1 MMRRLWATPIF
12 ALAAILAL
20 DGCAELNFLSQTAK
34 NVNQTPPSGGLYKV
48 GNPYQVDGVW
58 YYPAVDYSYAETG
71 IASWYGPNFHGKYTA
86 NGELYDMNE
95 LTAAHK
101 TLPLPSIVRVT
112 NLENGRSIKIKVND
126 RGPFVKGRIIDMSR
140 RGAQLLGFDGKGT
153 ARVRVEILADESR
166 ALAAALTGKT
176 DSNIASEKPP
186 PSPLAAV
193 SSADLPPPPGAK
205 VAAPIAPPTAA
216 STPPAPPKA
225 ITSAPAQT
233 LDPDLKT
240 LPVKPTGMYV
250 QAGAF
255 AQFDNANRVKSRL
268 QTLGPAAQVT
278 QYNLSDRPLFRVRIG
293 PLQNLDD
300 ADKLLDRVVKAGY
313 PEARLVVD

>member
-1 MMRRLWATPIF
+1 MMRRPWATPIF
-12 ALAAILAL
+12 ALAAMLAL
-20 DGCAELNFLSQTAK
+20 SGCAELNLFSQTAK
-34 NVNQTPPSGGLYKV
+34 NMNPEPTPGGLYKI
-48 GNPYQVDGVW
+48 GNPYQVEGTW
-58 YYPAVDYSYAETG
+58 YYPAVDYNYAETG

-86 NGELYDMNE
+86 NGELYDMNA

-112 NLENGRSIKIKVND
+112 NLDNGRSIKIKVND

-140 RGAQLLGFDGKGT
+140 RGAQLLGFDNKGT
-153 ARVRVEILADESR
+153 ARVRVEIVADESR

-176 DSNIASEKPP
+176 DPNIVAADRPP
-186 PSPLAAV
+186 PAPLAAV

-205 VAAPIAPPTAA
+205 AAPPTAA
-216 STPPAPPKA
+216 SAPPPAAVPQSVVNNTMP
-225 ITSAPAQT
+225 T
-233 LDPDLKT
+233 LEPDLKT
-240 LPVKPTGMYV
+240 VPVKPTSMYI

-255 AQFDNANRVKSRL
+255 AQFDNANRVKARL
-268 QTLGPAAQVT
+268 QTLGPNAQVT
-278 QYNLSDRPLFRVRIG
+278 QTNLSDRPLFRVRIG